1 MGMSYHHAPVRP
13 RRAEE
18 KRTHPAEL
26 TGFILLTV
34 TAICT
39 MKKKKYSVTILLIRA
54 VSTFFS
60 PRPPFSLWKSPAEA
74 LTTHIEIWTQPSLQN
89 KLTASLRFIVDAR
102 ARAAG

>member
-1 MGMSYHHAPVRP
+1 MADQIDAEATVEKRGRVVSSRLRRPFIGMSYHHAPVRP

-39 MKKKKYSVTILLIRA
+39 AKI
-54 VSTFFS
+54 
-60 PRPPFSLWKSPAEA
+60 
-74 LTTHIEIWTQPSLQN
+74 N
-89 KLTASLRFIVDAR
+89 K
-102 ARAAG
+102 

>member
-39 MKKKKYSVTILLIRA
+39 AKKKI
-54 VSTFFS
+54 FS
-60 PRPPFSLWKSPAEA
+60 DNSSNTSSEHFLPPPPPFSLWKSPAEA